1 MKPTDEYKL
10 GSLEEAE
17 EFAKKRNQTAETIRQ
32 QAEKIKNM
40 EIWEKK
46 YLDHIKELE
55 AERDYIKREWIEG
68 LVKITVLERAQ
79 ELKELSNEEIKQIW
93 YSLYPL
99 SSSSYWDDKREG
111 LAELKFARAILKK
124 ASEK

>member
-17 EFAKKRNQTAETIRQ
+17 EFAKKRNQQLVEEAPYHPGYEDAVITPRSDPVYRGMDPAKMLWKSKPLSNEEM
-32 QAEKIKNM
+32 AEKIKNM

-46 YLDHIKELE
+46 YLDRIEELE
-55 AERDYIKREWIEG
+55 
-68 LVKITVLERAQ
+68 
-79 ELKELSNEEIKQIW
+79 KE
-93 YSLYPL
+93 
-99 SSSSYWDDKREG
+99 
-111 LAELKFARAILKK
+111 LKK

>member
-17 EFAKKRNQTAETIRQ
+17 EFAKKRNQQLVEEAPYHPGYEDAVVTPRSDPVYKGMDPAKMLWKSKSLSNEEM
-32 QAEKIKNM
+32 AEKIKNM

-46 YLDHIKELE
+46 YLDRIEALEKE
-55 AERDYIKREWIEG
+55 
-68 LVKITVLERAQ
+68 
-79 ELKELSNEEIKQIW
+79 
-93 YSLYPL
+93 
-99 SSSSYWDDKREG
+99 
-111 LAELKFARAILKK
+111 LKK

>member
-17 EFAKKRNQTAETIRQ
+17 EFAKKRNQQLVEEAPYHPGYEDAVITPRSDPVYRGMDPAKMLWKSKPLSNEEM
-32 QAEKIKNM
+32 AEKIKNM

-46 YLDHIKELE
+46 YLDRIEALEKE
-55 AERDYIKREWIEG
+55 
-68 LVKITVLERAQ
+68 
-79 ELKELSNEEIKQIW
+79 
-93 YSLYPL
+93 
-99 SSSSYWDDKREG
+99 
-111 LAELKFARAILKK
+111 LKK